1 MQKSKTIHCWNCGK
15 EMTCGRGVYEYE
27 NKYLGHLSV
36 PYSEG
41 ELHTCDCGEAP
52 YVSAAL
58 SARMAEYEQKRI
70 EQLLLLCVG
79 GDMHEF
85 KSNLIGMSDLERE
98 LGVTR
103 QAIGKTPKYRNH
115 IYHVGINGDILWWK
129 PSVRQFK
136 AKGDG
141 RFAFGPMKAAPLR
154 RFKALVEMIKGFVP
168 LRSAAMFAF

>member
-1 MQKSKTIHCWNCGK
+1 MQKAKSVHCWNCGK
-15 EMTCGRGVYEYE
+15 EMVRGKGVYEYD

-36 PYSEG
+36 PYAEG
-41 ELHTCDCGEAP
+41 ELLTCDCGEAP

-58 SARMAEYEQKRI
+58 SARMSEYEQKRV

-103 QAIGKTPKYRNH
+103 QAVGKSPKYRNR
-115 IYHVGINGDILWWK
+115 IYHVVINGEILWWR
-129 PSVRQFK
+129 PSVQRFK

-154 RFKALVEMIKGFVP
+154 RFKALAEMIKGLVP